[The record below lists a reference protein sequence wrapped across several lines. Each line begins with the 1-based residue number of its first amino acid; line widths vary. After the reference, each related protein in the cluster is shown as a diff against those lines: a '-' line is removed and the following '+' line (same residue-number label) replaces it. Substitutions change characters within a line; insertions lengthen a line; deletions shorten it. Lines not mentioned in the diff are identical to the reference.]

1 MNFRSKIF
9 ILSGI
14 YALIGILISN
24 KLIYKYNYG
33 EMGIS
38 VLPINLFWIVIF
50 SLAVLVFLISVLTTY
65 LLARQSKTPVPFK
78 KRFNL
83 LIPSFVGFIV
93 IFLMIDRD
101 YFDLIVPV
109 ALILYGLVLFNLN
122 RFVTS
127 RLVYFA
133 LAAVILGC
141 ISLFVRGYDYV
152 FLLLGFSV
160 FPILFGLVLLKKAV
174 PHTPST

>member
-14 YALIGILISN
+14 YALIGILVSN

-65 LLARQSKTPVPFK
+65 LLARRSKTPVSFK

-133 LAAVILGC
+133 LSLMILGC
-141 ISLFVRGYDYV
+141 VSFFVQGFDFV
-152 FLLLGFSV
+152 FLVLGFSV
-160 FPILFGLVLLKKAV
+160 FPILFGLVLLKKSGSQ
-174 PHTPST
+174 TPST

>member
-14 YALIGILISN
+14 YALIGILVSN

-65 LLARQSKTPVPFK
+65 LLARRSKTSVSFK

-133 LAAVILGC
+133 LSLMILGC
-141 ISLFVRGYDYV
+141 VSFFV
-152 FLLLGFSV
+152 
-160 FPILFGLVLLKKAV
+160 LVV
-174 PHTPST
+174 M